1 MNIYVGNL
9 PFSTTEDDLRELFT
23 EYGEVLSAK
32 VIMDRE
38 TGRSRGFGFIEM
50 GDNSAR
56 NAIAELDGS
65 EFEGNDI
72 RVNESRPKRQGYGNN
87 RNRNDRGRGGW

>member
-23 EYGEVLSAK
+23 EFGEVLSAK
-32 VIMDRE
+32 VIKDRE

-50 GDNSAR
+50 SDNSAR
-56 NAIAELDGS
+56 TAITELDGS
-65 EFEGNDI
+65 DI
-72 RVNESRPKRQGYGNN
+72 RVNESKPKTQRFGGN